1 MLLFV
6 AALVVI
12 PILTDHDQAAEE
24 ETLFAHRTRAAAAAA
39 AGQMVGRD
47 QYVISSLAWL
57 VFQGRLFLVP
67 MAVMAATG
75 GLLLSNPLTSTK

>member
-24 ETLFAHRTRAAAAAA
+24 ETLFAHRTRAAAAA
-39 AGQMVGRD
+39 GQMVGRE

-67 MAVMAATG
+67 IAVMFATG

>member
-39 AGQMVGRD
+39 GQMVGRD

-67 MAVMAATG
+67 IAVMFATG